1 MYLGN
6 MQNHI
11 NTEEPIATPFP
22 EVHAYVLNKLG
33 GRSDCVG
40 TRGSYLKV
48 FQSALHYYLNRRH
61 KAKQKKRLF
70 DQSSFYHWVYLF
82 LLSCKTIFQ
91 NRKLVLENIII
102 DPGRFLDNG
111 ESIFFSKIIHELGK
125 EKVQLLV
132 RRPSNPS
139 LYFASLAEGEC
150 RKALPLGKVY
160 AQWKDL
166 RKVYYQ
172 AKGSGKWS
180 DEELHYLDSSLHSYL
195 LRYMACV
202 GSYDSQTVKR
212 VFFTVH
218 YINEGF
224 IAAMRDMGIKT
235 IELQHGLIS
244 GADLYYTYPEEYRPW
259 IDRAF
264 FPDFLLMY
272 GNLWYQRLRKGI
284 EWKEGQ
290 LLVMGDYTHLF
301 GTKART
307 AAKENLIILCAQK
320 FLSDQY
326 VAWIPQIQHHL
337 KNHPDWKMVVKL
349 HPYEPV
355 VDVPKYMALAN
366 EQTEIVQS
374 GSLHDWFSRA
384 KIQLSIYST
393 TFYDSIGYDVDN
405 FALMNT
411 GIYDAYVQEM
421 IDSQVAVGIA
431 EDEDP
436 IAAYESNRAKGE
448 LLADRKQ
455 IYGDWNAPM
464 FRHYLDSG
472 KWK

>member
-1 MYLGN
+1 MYIGYV
-6 MQNHI
+6 QNTNAHQ
-11 NTEEPIATPFP
+11 EPIATPFP
-22 EVHAYVLNKLG
+22 EVHAFVLDKLKD
-33 GRSDCVG
+33 RADCVG
-40 TRGSYLKV
+40 ERGSYLKV
-48 FQSALHYYLNRRH
+48 FQSAMHYYLNRRH

-70 DQSSFYHWVYLF
+70 EETAFYHWLYLF
-82 LLSCKTIFQ
+82 LLSFKTIFQ
-91 NRKLVLENIII
+91 SKKLISENVII

-111 ESIFFSKIIHELGK
+111 ESIFFSKIIKELGR
-125 EKVQLLV
+125 ETVQLMV
-132 RRPSNPS
+132 RRPSDPKR
-139 LYFASLAEGEC
+139 YFAPLAEGESK
-150 RKALPLGKVY
+150 KALPLGKVFQ
-160 AQWKDL
+160 QWKDL
-166 RKVYYQ
+166 RSVYQ
-172 AKGSGKWS
+172 NAKASGRWN

-202 GSYDSQTVKR
+202 GSYDSQKVKR

-244 GADLYYTYPEEYRPW
+244 GADLYYTYSEDYRPW
-259 IDRAF
+259 IENAF
-264 FPDFLLMY
+264 FPDYLLMY

-301 GTKART
+301 GAQERT
-307 AAKENLIILCAQK
+307 ASKENLIILCAQK

-326 VAWIPQIQHHL
+326 VAWIPHIQRHL
-337 KNHPDWKMVVKL
+337 KNHPQWKMVVKL

-355 VDVPKYMALAN
+355 VDVPKYMALADA
-366 EQTEIVQS
+366 QTEIVQS
-374 GSLHDWFSRA
+374 GSLHDWFSKA

-393 TFYDSIGYDVDN
+393 TFYDSIGYEVDN
-405 FALMNT
+405 FALINT

-421 IDSQVAVGIA
+421 LEAQVAVGIA

-436 IAAYESNRAKGE
+436 IAAFEAQRAKGE
-448 LLADRKQ
+448 LLTEQKE
-455 IYGDWNAPM
+455 IYGDWDDQK
-464 FRHYLDSG
+464 FRDYLNSG